1 MTFAF
6 IAGGLL
12 LLLFGAEWLVRGAAS
27 LAASAGVSSL
37 VIGLTVVAF
46 GTSAPELAVSI
57 GAALRGD
64 AGIAVGNVVGSN
76 IFNVWVILGAAA
88 LIAPLVV
95 DVRMVRIEVPVMVAV
110 SVLLVGLSHDGLLTR
125 VDGAVL
131 LIGLVAY
138 LGYMIR
144 SSGAVDGG
152 ELDAPPDGG
161 DDPPGR
167 GGRWAD
173 VGRVAGGLVL
183 LVVGSGW
190 FVDGARRLA
199 ESLGVSELVIG
210 LTIVAAGTSLP
221 ELATS
226 VVAARRGERDI
237 AVGNVVGSNVFNA
250 LAIMGVTAVL
260 PFSGVD
266 VEASARGFDLPVM
279 VLAAVVCLPVFAS
292 GRRISRWEG
301 GLFVG
306 LYVAYATVLG
316 LRATGHPLRAPVEAG
331 LLWVGVPLAA
341 VIVAAGFLRRPPAE
355 G

>member
-27 LAASAGVSSL
+27 LAASAGVSPL

-57 GAALRGD
+57 GAAVRGD
-64 AGIAVGNVVGSN
+64 AGIAGGNVGGSN
-76 IFNVWVILGAAA
+76 IVNVWVILGTAA
-88 LIAPLVV
+88 LITPLVV

-110 SVLLVGLSHDGLLTR
+110 SVLLVGLSWDGLLTR
-125 VDGAVL
+125 VDAAVL
-131 LIGLVAY
+131 LTGLAGY
-138 LGYMIR
+138 LAYMIR
-144 SSGAVDGG
+144 SSGADDGDG
-152 ELDAPPDGG
+152 IEAPSDDASATSK
-161 DDPPGR
+161 R

-173 VGRVAGGLVL
+173 AGRVAGGLVL

-226 VVAARRGERDI
+226 IVAARRGERDI
-237 AVGNVVGSNVFNA
+237 AVGNVVGSNVFNV

-260 PFSGVD
+260 PSHGVA

-301 GLFVG
+301 ALFVA
-306 LYVAYATVLG
+306 LYAAYATVLG

-331 LLWVGVPLAA
+331 LLWVGVPVAA
-341 VIVAAGFLRRPPAE
+341 GIVAAGFLRRPPS
-355 G
+355 GQ